1 MERRKTFYCYNF
13 RMKIKIKTNKIKWN
27 LINPVSIASDVLK
40 HMSASFSQD
49 TMIIQF
55 YRSNALWL

>member
-1 MERRKTFYCYNF
+1 M
-13 RMKIKIKTNKIKWN
+13 
-27 LINPVSIASDVLK
+27 NPLSIASDVLK

-55 YRSNALWL
+55 YRSKLLRL